1 MESQC
6 EWRCCTP
13 RLRHELTN
21 IDGQDRGDKLSDVP
35 RQRATAIVVR
45 DGRVL
50 LVRDKGRSPFMLPG
64 GGIDDGELPE
74 DAVARELSEETM
86 LNATDVRYLFE
97 HGGKYNRH
105 HVFSVDAEGEV
116 DVSQDPLVV
125 EFVWWDGDS
134 NVLMFP
140 HVGEILRRAGIMER
154 RIRRRATA
162 IVIRDGKVLLL
173 REPQESEFELPGGG
187 VEDGELPADSVERE
201 LREETGLTTVKADY
215 LFEYCDFR
223 AAEGGDYWGRVHTV
237 FGVKAA
243 GDVVLGDEHCEYAWW
258 DGTVKLPLFDYVE
271 PMLEM
276 LQGANEWS
284 TQE

>member
-1 MESQC
+1 M
-6 EWRCCTP
+6 
-13 RLRHELTN
+13 
-21 IDGQDRGDKLSDVP
+21 SDMP
-35 RQRATAIVVR
+35 RQRATAIVRR

-50 LVRDKGRSPFMLPG
+50 LVRDKGRTPFMLPG

-74 DAVARELSEETM
+74 DAVARELSEETT
-86 LNATDVRYLFE
+86 LNATDVRYLFQ

-105 HVFSVDAEGEV
+105 HVFNVDAEGEV

-134 NVLMFP
+134 NVPMFP
-140 HVGEILRRAGIMER
+140 HVNAILRRVGMIKR

-162 IVIRDGKVLLL
+162 IVIRNGKVLLV
-173 REPQESEFELPGGG
+173 REPQEAEFELPGGG
-187 VEDGELPADSVERE
+187 VEDGELPADAVERE
-201 LREETGLTTVKADY
+201 LREETGLELVEADY

-223 AAEGGDYWGRVHTV
+223 AAEGGEYWGRVHTV
-237 FGVKAA
+237 FGVKAG
-243 GDVVLGDEHCEYAWW
+243 GDVVLGKEHCEFAWW

-276 LQGANEWS
+276 LQGASEWR